1 MIPVSIQQEAH
12 ALKLDGVDS
21 IYVIIPQE
29 HEIIDVAAK
38 EQRIFEMLRD
48 LEFKHIYSRRKLT
61 QLTPKSSSQNSIDCE
76 CYSNVIMQSDAVYI
90 TDEWTNSIECR
101 IEVLLA
107 MRAGK
112 HLLDENLT
120 KAARFNSVNVKFQ
133 YDRV

>member
-1 MIPVSIQQEAH
+1 MIPESIQQEAH
-12 ALKLDGVDS
+12 ALKLDGVES

-29 HEIIDVAAK
+29 HDRIDMAEK
-38 EQRIFEMLRD
+38 EKRMFEMLKD
-48 LEFKHIYSRRKLT
+48 LEFKHINSRRKHT
-61 QLTPKSSSQNSIDCE
+61 QYSSGCSRNALDADC
-76 CYSNVIMQSDAVYI
+76 YHYVIRESDAVLI
-90 TDEWTNSIECR
+90 ADEWTDSIECR